1 MSTLN
6 PGDPA
11 PALALPDENGTVHD
25 LAKQRGKWMVV
36 YFYPNDDTPG
46 CTTEA
51 CGFRDALQDVT
62 VEGATVWGVSPN
74 GPDSHRKFRAKH
86 GLTFTLLSD
95 EDHETADR
103 YGAWGLKISFGEE
116 KMGLIRSTVLV
127 DPDGKVARTWPKV
140 SPEGHAEAVVAALR
154 EIKAARPS

>member
-6 PGDPA
+6 PGDVA
-11 PALALPDENGTVHD
+11 PALALPDENGTIHN
-25 LAKQRGKWMVV
+25 LADQRGRWMVV

-51 CGFRDALQDVT
+51 CSFRDALADVT

-74 GPDSHRKFRAKH
+74 GPDSHRKFREKY

-95 EDHETADR
+95 EDHAAAEA
-103 YGAWGLKISFGEE
+103 YGAWGLKVSFGVE

-127 DPDGKVARTWPKV
+127 DPEGKVAATWPKV
-140 SPEGHAEAVVAALR
+140 SPEGHADEVLAALR
-154 EIKAARPS
+154 EIKAARGA

>member
-6 PGDPA
+6 PGDVA
-11 PALALPDENGTVHD
+11 PAFALPDENGTLHK
-25 LAKQRGKWMVV
+25 LADQRGHWMVV

-51 CGFRDALQDVT
+51 CQFRDVQQDIS
-62 VEGATVWGVSPN
+62 VEGATVWGISPQ
-74 GPDSHRKFRAKH
+74 GADSHRRFREKY

-95 EDHETADR
+95 EDHGIAEA
-103 YGAWGLKISFGEE
+103 YGAWGLKVSSGVE

-127 DPDGKVARTWPKV
+127 DPDGRVAKTWPKV
-140 SPEGHAEAVVAALR
+140 SADGHAAEVLAALR
-154 EIKAARPS
+154 EIRAARA